1 MMSRAIVVVV
11 PCFNEEQRL
20 RLEPFLAFA
29 SDHPAVGFLFVDD
42 GSTDSTGRIL
52 AEGSAANPD
61 LMSHLALARNSGK
74 GEAVRNGLIHAI
86 QRGAEFV
93 AYWDADLAT
102 PLEELMP
109 MAQRLHDNPAMQGV
123 LASRVRLLGRDIER
137 RAARHYLGRSFA
149 TVASLVLRLPVY
161 DTQCGA
167 KIFRVSPDLEA
178 ALEDSF
184 RSRWIFDVELL
195 ARLSSIWKG
204 TTPSRLAE
212 YPLRAWRD
220 VGGSKLTP
228 RDFVRAAVDLAA
240 VWTTR
245 RPAEGR
251 RKREGS

>member
-1 MMSRAIVVVV
+1 MTSRTIVVVV
-11 PCFNEEQRL
+11 PCFNEERRL
-20 RLEPFLAFA
+20 RLEAFLVFA
-29 SDHPAVGFLFVDD
+29 SDHPGVRFLFVDD

-52 AEGSAANPD
+52 EEGSAANPE
-61 LMSHLALARNSGK
+61 LMSHLALSRNSGK

-86 QRGAEFV
+86 QRGAELV

-102 PLEELMP
+102 PLEELIP
-109 MAQRLHDNPAMQGV
+109 MVRRLHDNSPLQGV

-167 KIFRVSPDLEA
+167 KVFRVSHDLEA
-178 ALEDSF
+178 ALVEPF

-212 YPLRAWRD
+212 HPLRAWRD

-228 RDFVRAAVDLAA
+228 RDFVRAAVDLAT
-240 VWTTR
+240 VWRTG

-251 RKREGS
+251 RKGEGS